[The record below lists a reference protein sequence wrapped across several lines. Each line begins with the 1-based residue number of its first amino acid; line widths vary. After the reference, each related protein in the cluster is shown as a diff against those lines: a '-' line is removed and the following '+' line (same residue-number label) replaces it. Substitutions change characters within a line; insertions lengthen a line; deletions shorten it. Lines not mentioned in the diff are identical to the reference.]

1 MRATIGHLVKVIWSR
16 PWVRFFFYGFMG
28 LWAIAADPFRISSAT
43 DRAIGEQYSQ
53 FYSRTTPV
61 GNPPVT
67 VVIIDRESIDG
78 LFNGGRG
85 KLSVGDWPI
94 AYSDHAAILTQIAKG
109 KPYPP
114 VGIFYD
120 ILFEKPR
127 LSSGRLELLNRRV
140 ELIQRTTGIPV
151 FFAAGGPDMPLS
163 RETLSILSSP
173 SLVRTNWH
181 QPAGTYPLVFSAESN
196 WNASQFSSTAN
207 FSMEK
212 LSPAISVYETYCSKS
227 DSCEM
232 PKGDEGSFRNSLK
245 IQWPMASEGV
255 EGDSDSECLPRSNIA
270 RYIEV
275 LQRIIKTTSEALFNT
290 DGPALAPTECLPI
303 HVVQASDLF
312 SDIEPATL
320 LPPGLEPGEPYV
332 VMVGVVMPSAGDYHR
347 TPVYGKLPGVFFHA
361 AAFENLHRMGRD
373 YYYHKD
379 LTWLSLS
386 LWFVAA
392 FAMMC
397 HAKYRRSHPI
407 TKPIPVFLG
416 WWVLLI
422 GTVLTLH
429 AVLTHVFRI
438 VPEGWLSMVAI
449 LPLLREVV
457 MRHEAGLF
465 DRKEKNK

>member
-1 MRATIGHLVKVIWSR
+1 MRARIGHLVKVIWSR
-16 PWVRFFFYGFMG
+16 PGVRFLFYSFMG
-28 LWAIAADPFRISSAT
+28 LWAIAADPFRLSSAT

-61 GNPPVT
+61 GNLPIT

-78 LFNGGRG
+78 LFNDGRG

-94 AYSDHAAILTQIAKG
+94 AYSDHAAILTQIVKG
-109 KPYPP
+109 KPNPP

-140 ELIQRTTGIPV
+140 ELIQKTTGIPV

-163 RETLSILSSP
+163 GETLSILSSP

-181 QPAGTYPLVFSAESN
+181 QPVGTYPLVFSDDTNWKESKSLPPTN
-196 WNASQFSSTAN
+196 VSL
-207 FSMEK
+207 EK
-212 LSPAISVYETYCSKS
+212 LSPALSLYKTYCSRS
-227 DSCEM
+227 GSCEV
-232 PKGDEGSFRNSLK
+232 PKDGENSFRNNLK

-255 EGDSDSECLPRSNIA
+255 EGDSGIECLPKSSSG

-275 LQRIIKTTSEALFNT
+275 GRRIIKTTLEALFNT
-290 DGPALAPTECLPI
+290 EGPAVAATECLPI
-303 HVVQASDLF
+303 HVVQVSDLF
-312 SDIEPATL
+312 RDVQPARL
-320 LPPGLEPGEPYV
+320 MPPGLKPGDPYV

-422 GTVLTLH
+422 GTVLILH

-438 VPEGWLSMVAI
+438 VPEGWLSMMAI